1 MKIVFISLML
11 LLFSTKSSSQ
21 VVEEWVSRF
30 NGVSNAVDEPT
41 AMAVDNSGN
50 VYITGRSIGVGSI
63 VNPWD
68 IVTIKYDSNGVKIWT
83 ATFGKD
89 NNQEEANDIKV
100 DTDGNVYITGYAVGD
115 QLNAD
120 FLTIKYDS
128 NGDTVWVRKYN
139 GPANGDDFAKAIA
152 VDTISGRVFVTGSSK
167 GILTITDVNYVTIA
181 YEPNGEQFWVSSY
194 DGPGNST
201 DIPFAMIFRSGE
213 VLVTGSSRTTTSSTS
228 ADYLTIKYSAGS
240 GDTVWTRRYNGAGNS
255 IDEAKAIAIDQ
266 AGNVY
271 ITGFSSSGPF
281 PTDRDYLTIKYSTE
295 GNEIWVAN
303 YNNAS
308 TDEAYSVAVDIQGN
322 VYVTGMS
329 GGFGA
334 DFATVKY
341 NSSGVEQWVKR
352 YHGGAPFSSNFDAAK
367 VITVDE
373 MSNVYVTGTSVLGVS
388 NNAAD
393 IFTIK
398 YSSDGDSLWAARYNG
413 PGNGGDAAIDIALDN
428 FGNIYVTG
436 TSIGI
441 GTSSDYT
448 LVKYKQTTITGLDD
462 KIGNIPIAYNLS
474 NNYPN
479 PFNPSTKIKYTVPA
493 GAFRQ
498 FVSIKVFNLLGSLV
512 SVLVNENKDAGEYE
526 IEFNSTNLPS
536 GIYFYTF
543 QAGSFIKTK
552 KMVLLK

>member
-1 MKIVFISLML
+1 MKIFFICFVLF
-11 LLFSTKSSSQ
+11 LFSTKSSSQ

-30 NGVSNAVDEPT
+30 NGVSNSQDEPT

-68 IVTIKYDSNGVKIWT
+68 IVTIKYDSNGVEIWT
-83 ATFGKD
+83 AIFGMD
-89 NNQEEANDIKV
+89 GRQEEANDIKV
-100 DTDGNVYITGYAVGD
+100 DNDGNVYITGYAVD
-115 QLNAD
+115 DLLHSD

-128 NGDTVWVRKYN
+128 NGDTVWVRRYN
-139 GPANGDDFAKAIA
+139 GPANANGVGKAIE
-152 VDTISGRVFVTGSSK
+152 VDTISGRVFVTGSSQ
-167 GILTITDVNYVTIA
+167 GFLTVNDVNYVTIA
-181 YEPNGEQFWVSSY
+181 YEPNGELIWASSY

-201 DIPFAMIFRSGE
+201 DIPLAMTFRPGE
-213 VLVTGSSRTTTSSTS
+213 VLVTGSSRTTTLSQSD
-228 ADYLTIKYSAGS
+228 DYLTIKYSAAT
-240 GDTVWTRRYNGAGNS
+240 GDTVWTRRYDGSGFF
-255 IDEAKAIAIDQ
+255 DEPQSIAIDQ

-271 ITGFSSSGPF
+271 ITGFSSSGSF

-295 GNEIWVAN
+295 GNEIWVAD
-303 YNNAS
+303 YNNTS

-322 VYVTGMS
+322 VFVTGMS
-329 GGFGA
+329 NGFGA

-352 YHGGAPFSSNFDAAK
+352 YHGGAPFSSNFDVAK
-367 VITVDE
+367 AITVDE
-373 MSNVYVTGTSVLGVS
+373 MSNVYVTGTSVLGLSS
-388 NNAAD
+388 NDAD

-398 YSSDGDSLWAARYNG
+398 YSSDGDSLWTASYNG
-413 PGNGGDAAIDIALDN
+413 PGDGGDAAINITLDN

-448 LVKYKQTTITGLDD
+448 LIKYKQTTITGLDD
-462 KIGNIPIAYNLS
+462 NTGNIPIAYNLS

-498 FVSIKVFNLLGSLV
+498 LVSIKVFNLLGSLV
-512 SVLVNENKDAGEYE
+512 SVLVNENKEAGEYE
-526 IEFNSTNLPS
+526 VEFNSTNLPS
-536 GIYFYTF
+536 GVYFYTF